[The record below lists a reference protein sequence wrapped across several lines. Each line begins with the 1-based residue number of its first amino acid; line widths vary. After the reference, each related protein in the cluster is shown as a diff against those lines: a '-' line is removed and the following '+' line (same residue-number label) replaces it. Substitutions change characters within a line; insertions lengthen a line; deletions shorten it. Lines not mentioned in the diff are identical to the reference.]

1 MTLENKS
8 IELGKNRIEALS
20 DGIFAIVMTLLV
32 LELKVS
38 GLPQNASN
46 VTLAP
51 ALFHLWPEFLSYIV
65 SFIGLGIYWV
75 AHHYMYHVIKRS
87 DRTLLWLNI
96 LFFMFVSLI
105 PFSTNLINS
114 FRQTQ
119 IAPLFFG
126 ANLTL
131 IGWTLYMQWVYV
143 SSKPDM
149 LVDYVTSEYKEA
161 VKLRF
166 MLIPVVATVAMLV
179 CFWSV
184 DILLVVYAA
193 LLPFYMIPVRITSH
207 SPAAS

>member
-32 LELKVS
+32 LELKVT
-38 GLPQNASN
+38 GLPENASN
-46 VTLAP
+46 VVLAP

-105 PFSTNLINS
+105 PFSTNMINS

-131 IGWTLYMQWVYV
+131 IGWTLYLQWVYV

-149 LVDYVTSEYKEA
+149 LVDYITSEYKEA

-166 MLIPVVATVAMLV
+166 MIIPVVATVAMLV

-193 LLPFYMIPVRITSH
+193 LLPFYMIPVRISSH
-207 SPAAS
+207 SHAA

>member
-32 LELKVS
+32 LELKVT
-38 GLPQNASN
+38 GLPENASN
-46 VTLAP
+46 VMLAP

-105 PFSTNLINS
+105 PFSTNMINS

-131 IGWTLYMQWVYV
+131 IGWTLYLQWVYV

-149 LVDYVTSEYKEA
+149 LVDYITPEYKEA

-166 MLIPVVATVAMLV
+166 LIIPIVATIAMLV

-193 LLPFYMIPVRITSH
+193 LLPFYMIPVRITAH
-207 SPAAS
+207 APAV

>member
-32 LELKVS
+32 LELKVT
-38 GLPQNASN
+38 GLPENASN
-46 VTLAP
+46 VVLAP

-105 PFSTNLINS
+105 PFSANMINS
-114 FRQTQ
+114 YRQTQ

-131 IGWTLYMQWVYV
+131 IGWTLYLQWVYV

-149 LVDYVTSEYKEA
+149 LVDYITSGYKEA

-166 MLIPVVATVAMLV
+166 LIIPIVATIAMLV

-184 DILLVVYAA
+184 DIL
-193 LLPFYMIPVRITSH
+193 
-207 SPAAS
+207 

>member
-32 LELKVS
+32 LELKVT
-38 GLPQNASN
+38 GLPENASN
-46 VTLAP
+46 VVLAP

-105 PFSTNLINS
+105 PFSANMINS
-114 FRQTQ
+114 YRQTQ

-131 IGWTLYMQWVYV
+131 IGWTLYLQWVYV

-149 LVDYVTSEYKEA
+149 LVDYITSGYKEA

-166 MLIPVVATVAMLV
+166 LIIPIVATIAMLV

-184 DILLVVYAA
+184 DILLVVYSA
-193 LLPFYMIPVRITSH
+193 LLPFYMIPGRITSRV
-207 SPAAS
+207 PAA